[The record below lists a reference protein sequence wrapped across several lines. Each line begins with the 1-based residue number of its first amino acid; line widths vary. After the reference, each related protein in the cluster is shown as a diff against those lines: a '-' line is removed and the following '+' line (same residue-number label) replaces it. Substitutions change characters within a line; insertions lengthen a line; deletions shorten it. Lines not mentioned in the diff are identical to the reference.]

1 MSLAI
6 AEKSAAPMSRPK
18 KGAQSAHGAEQ
29 TEESPVEALRRRHG
43 TRIAELLERQPRWA
57 QDFNDLTHE
66 WRRLF
71 GEFFGTFLL
80 VTVGAGA
87 AVVESK
93 TNDIGRVAAV
103 AAPGLLVMAVIL
115 FMGAVSGAHLNP
127 AVSIA
132 FALRGDF
139 GWRRVPGYVAAQ
151 ILGAVAAAWTL
162 KMTFGS
168 TGDLGATSPTPEFT
182 LTQAFI
188 VETLLTLG
196 LVSTILGTASTA
208 QNIGPMAALAV
219 GGYIVL
225 AGLWASPVSG
235 ASMNPARTL
244 GPDLVRGSLSGL
256 WPYLA
261 GPILGAVLAVAVA
274 RILRG
279 PGGDPDAVKA
289 AQGTPPPHE

>member
-1 MSLAI
+1 MTEPKKAAQHSGGAPGRP
-6 AEKSAAPMSRPK
+6 EESAA
-18 KGAQSAHGAEQ
+18 A
-29 TEESPVEALRRRHG
+29 ALHRRHG
-43 TRIAELLERQPRWA
+43 THIAELLERQPQWA
-57 QDFNDLTHE
+57 QDFTDLHQE

-71 GEFFGTFLL
+71 SELFGTFLL

-87 AVVESK
+87 AMVQARTGE
-93 TNDIGRVAAV
+93 IGRVAAV
-103 AAPGLLVMAVIL
+103 TAPGLLVMAVIL

-127 AVSIA
+127 VVTLA

-139 GWRRVPGYVAAQ
+139 GWRRVPGYIAAQ
-151 ILGAVAAAWTL
+151 LLGAVAAAGTL
-162 KMTFGS
+162 KMIFGIV
-168 TGDLGATSPTPEFT
+168 GDLGATRPTSGFT
-182 LTQAFI
+182 AGQAFV

-235 ASMNPARTL
+235 ASMNPARSL
-244 GPDLVRGSLSGL
+244 GPDLIRGNLHGL

-261 GPILGAVLAVAVA
+261 GPLLGAILAVGFAH
-274 RILRG
+274 ILRG
-279 PGGDPDAVKA
+279 PGGDHDAVKA
-289 AQGTPPPHE
+289 AQGNPAHHG